1 VDLEELER
9 MARKDGIYLFW
20 KRCAEDLEEPFKAYI
35 RQQPPEVY
43 RLLSSYVGA
52 CGMMLQRKILL
63 AAGWKPDPDFPGD
76 NNA

>member
-1 VDLEELER
+1 MKRNWNKKRGR
-9 MARKDGIYLFW
+9 MGSICSGNGVRRSW
-20 KRCAEDLEEPFKAYI
+20 KRAYI

-63 AAGWKPDPDFPGD
+63 ATGWEPGPLFSGEE
-76 NNA
+76 NT